1 MGNTQRREMLAQF
14 LRTRRARLSPTD
26 VNLPVGQH
34 RRTPGLRR
42 EEVAYLANIGISWY
56 TSLEQGRDVSPSPE
70 VLHSLAIALRL
81 SAVERQH
88 LFLLAGQSSAFSA
101 GKVVEQEDI
110 SPTVLH
116 LLEDLNPSPAYI
128 MDWRWNYIC
137 WNAAAEA
144 MGVTRTSPPYD
155 SNIVWRVF
163 TSRPEPT
170 SYADWVPIAQKILA
184 EFRAEST
191 QYADD
196 EWLQQLIADLH
207 HVSSEFRE
215 WWSLQDVRDRCD
227 GKKVFDHPLVG
238 CLLFEH
244 TTLQVAAHPGLKI
257 MIYRPLPGTDT
268 ASKLHRL
275 CEINMP
281 TGPA

>member
-1 MGNTQRREMLAQF
+1 MENLQRREMLAQF

-42 EEVAYLANIGISWY
+42 EEVAQLASIGISWY
-56 TSLEQGRDVSPSPE
+56 TSLEQGRDISPSTE

-81 SAVERQH
+81 TAIERQH
-88 LFLLAGQSSAFSA
+88 LFLLAGQPSAFSA
-101 GKVVEQEDI
+101 GKVVQQEDI
-110 SPTVLH
+110 SPTVLR

-137 WNAAAEA
+137 WNAAASA
-144 MGVTRTSPPYD
+144 LGVTRTSPPYD
-155 SNIVWRVF
+155 SNIVWHVF
-163 TSRPEPT
+163 TSRLEPS

-184 EFRAEST
+184 EFQAESM

-207 HVSSEFRE
+207 HVSPEFRE
-215 WWSLQDVRDRCD
+215 WWSLQDVRERSD
-227 GKKVFDHPLVG
+227 GKKAFDHPLVG
-238 CLLFEH
+238 RLLFEH
-244 TTLQVAAHPGLKI
+244 TTLQVSAHPGLKI

-268 ASKLHRL
+268 VSKFHRL
-275 CEINMP
+275 FEINMP
-281 TGPA
+281 T